1 MEFAAGDV
9 LTGLKKHRIA
19 LLTSGGDA
27 PGLNATIR
35 AVTKTAINAYG
46 CTVLG
51 IKDGYEGCITHRYQE
66 LGIDDVRGILPRG
79 GTILGASNRCN
90 PFWYAHR
97 AAGETEPRDHSA
109 DVVEWLSEL
118 EIDAL
123 IVIGGD
129 GSMAVAKELHQ
140 LGVPIVGVPKTIDND
155 INGTDV
161 TFGFD
166 TAVTTVMDA
175 LDNLH
180 TTAESHHRVMVV
192 EVMGRTAGW
201 IALYA
206 GLAGGADVILLPEIP
221 FSLDAVHRKVER
233 RTAEGRSFTMVVV
246 AEGSMPVGG
255 TEIYE
260 TIGSLAYERRYG
272 GMGGW
277 VVEQLQSRLE
287 QEVRLVVL
295 GHLQRG
301 GAPSGR
307 DRFLGTIFGSGAMH
321 LVANGQIGQMVAL
334 VSERGDPG
342 SPTLAPVPLSIAG
355 SGPRRVPLDHAAI
368 IAARDLGISLGEP
381 KAEQR

>member
-1 MEFAAGDV
+1 MNANDAMGEV
-9 LTGLKKHRIA
+9 MTGLKQLRIA

-27 PGLNATIR
+27 PGLNAVIR

-51 IKDGYEGCITHRYQE
+51 IEDGFEGCIKRRYRE
-66 LGIDDVRGILPRG
+66 LGIDDVRGILPLG

-90 PFWYAHR
+90 PFSFTNR
-97 AAGETEPRDHSA
+97 EAGETEPRDHSD
-109 DVVEWLSEL
+109 DVVNWLREL
-118 EIDAL
+118 AIDAL

-129 GSMAVAKELHQ
+129 GSMAVARELHQ
-140 LGVPIVGVPKTIDND
+140 RGVPIVGVPKTIDND
-155 INGTDV
+155 IQGTDV

-166 TAVTTVMDA
+166 SAVTTVMEAIDK
-175 LDNLH
+175 LH
-180 TTAESHHRVMVV
+180 TTAESHHRVMLV

-206 GLAGGADVILLPEIP
+206 GLAGGADVILMPEIP
-221 FSLDAVHRKVER
+221 FSLDAIQRKVER
-233 RTAEGRSFTMVVV
+233 RAAEGRSFTMVVV
-246 AEGSMPVGG
+246 AEGSKPVDG

-260 TIGSLAYERRYG
+260 TIGHLAYERRYG

-277 VVEQLQSRLE
+277 VVQQLQSRLE

-301 GAPSGR
+301 GPPNGR
-307 DRFLGTIFGSGAMH
+307 DRLLGTIFGSGAMH
-321 LVANGQIGQMVAL
+321 LVANGQIGHIVAW
-334 VSERGDPG
+334 VSERGDSG
-342 SPTLAPVPLSIAG
+342 NPTLAPVPLSLAG

-368 IAARDLGISLGEP
+368 VAARDLGISLGET
-381 KAEQR
+381 ER

>member
-1 MEFAAGDV
+1 MS
-9 LTGLKKHRIA
+9 GLKKHRVA

-27 PGLNATIR
+27 PGLNAVIR
-35 AVTKTAINAYG
+35 AVTKTAITSFG

-51 IKDGYEGCITHRYQE
+51 IEDGFEGCITHRFRE
-66 LGIDDVRGILPRG
+66 LSISDVRGILPRG

-109 DVVEWLSEL
+109 DVVKWLSEL

-129 GSMAVAKELHQ
+129 GSLAVAKELHQ

-155 INGTDV
+155 IKGTDV
-161 TFGFD
+161 AFGFD

-175 LDNLH
+175 LDKLH

-221 FSLDAVHRKVER
+221 FTLDAVQRKVEQR
-233 RTAEGRSFTMVVV
+233 AADGSSFTMVVV
-246 AEGSMPVGG
+246 AEGSSPLGG

-260 TIGSLAYERRYG
+260 TIGTLAYERRYG

-277 VVEQLQSRLE
+277 VVEQLRSRLE

-307 DRFLGTIFGSGAMH
+307 DRLLGTIFGSGAMH
-321 LVANGQIGQMVAL
+321 LVANQRLGYMVAL
-334 VSERGDPG
+334 VSERGDLD
-342 SPTLAPVPLSIAG
+342 SPALAPVPLSIAG
-355 SGPRRVPLDHAAI
+355 SGPRRVPLNHAAI
-368 IAARDLGISLGEP
+368 TAARDLGVSLGEQEP
-381 KAEQR
+381 ENR

>member
-1 MEFAAGDV
+1 M
-9 LTGLKKHRIA
+9 TGLRKRRIA

-27 PGLNATIR
+27 PGLNAVIR

-51 IKDGYEGCITHRYQE
+51 IEDGYEGCITHRYRE
-66 LGIDDVRGILPRG
+66 LGIDDVRGILSRG

-109 DVVEWLSEL
+109 DVVKWLHDL

-129 GSMAVAKELHQ
+129 GSLAVANELHQ

-155 INGTDV
+155 IKGTDV

-175 LDNLH
+175 LDKLH

-221 FSLDAVHRKVER
+221 FSLDSVQRKVER
-233 RTAEGRSFTMVVV
+233 RAAKGRSFTMVVV
-246 AEGSMPVGG
+246 AEGSMALGG
-255 TEIYE
+255 AEIYE
-260 TIGSLAYERRYG
+260 TIGTREYERRYG

-277 VVEQLQSRLE
+277 VVEQLRARLE

-301 GAPSGR
+301 GAPNGR
-307 DRFLGTIFGSGAMH
+307 DRLLGTIFGSGAMH
-321 LVANGQIGQMVAL
+321 LAANGQSGYMVAL

-342 SPTLAPVPLSIAG
+342 SPTLEPVPLSIAG
-355 SGPRRVPLDHAAI
+355 SGPRRVPLDHAAMV
-368 IAARDLGISLGEP
+368 AARDLGISLGE
-381 KAEQR
+381 AEPAKR

>member
-1 MEFAAGDV
+1 MPDLV
-9 LTGLKKHRIA
+9 KRRIA

-27 PGLNATIR
+27 PGLNAVIR

-46 CTVLG
+46 CTVFG
-51 IKDGYEGCITHRYQE
+51 IEDGYEGCIKHQFRE
-66 LGIDDVRGILPRG
+66 LKIDDVRGILPRG

-90 PFWYAHR
+90 PFWYTHR
-97 AAGETEPRDHSA
+97 AAGEIEPRDHSG

-118 EIDAL
+118 DIDAL

-155 INGTDV
+155 IQGTDV

-175 LDNLH
+175 IDKLH
-180 TTAESHHRVMVV
+180 TTAESHHRVMIV
-192 EVMGRTAGW
+192 EVMGRNGGW
-201 IALYA
+201 IGLYA
-206 GLAGGADVILLPEIP
+206 GLAGGADVILIPEIP
-221 FSLDAVHRKVER
+221 FSLDSVQRKIER
-233 RTAEGRSFTMVVV
+233 RAAGGRSFTMIVV
-246 AEGSMPVGG
+246 AEGSAPIGG

-260 TIGSLAYERRYG
+260 TIGPLAYERRYG
-272 GMGGW
+272 GMGSW
-277 VVEQLQSRLE
+277 VAEQLQSRLE

-301 GAPSGR
+301 GAPNGR
-307 DRFLGTIFGSGAMH
+307 DRLLGTIFGSGAMH
-321 LVANGQIGQMVAL
+321 LVANGQTGHMVAL
-334 VSERGDPG
+334 VSERGNPG

-355 SGPRRVPLDHAAI
+355 SGPRRVPLDHAAV
-368 IAARDLGISLGEP
+368 IAARDLGITLGEP
-381 KAEQR
+381 KAEQQ